1 MLSRARSSGPAKLAS
16 SLPLSVRL
24 VRIALLAFLLLL
36 TYDGAL
42 RKWALPAA
50 EQVIFAL
57 KDVLILAV
65 FAQVVLTGF
74 HRHAPTAVPPVVKL
88 AFGLYAV
95 WVAQEALNPWLPN
108 ILVGLWGLK
117 AHLLYASLLVL
128 VPIALGDLRSALGTL
143 EKIYPF
149 LVIPA
154 CSLAFLQVA
163 LPADHF
169 INQQV
174 RGGIEGISYFGDAN
188 LVRVA
193 GPFSYITGMAAFLQF
208 SALLG
213 AGLYVAGARSVLFL
227 CGLAFAVAAL
237 PVTGSRAV
245 VLTVGL
251 GTLVLFCSGVLARVV
266 SISVLV
272 RALFA
277 VGALVAVSLAAQD
290 SAWEALQQRADA
302 NRDEG
307 TPRIVTAFTNAFDF
321 FEVAGALGYGAGSAN
336 LGSPALVPNE
346 APFSWLPPG
355 FGFEEESGRV
365 VLELGYVGW
374 GLSLAMRI
382 AFLLWAVS
390 LTLNGATPASRATAA
405 MAIPFMALG
414 VLQGNGVFAAPFMA
428 VGYWFVASLLAMAEY
443 EGRSA
448 RLRR

>member
-1 MLSRARSSGPAKLAS
+1 MLSRAGSSRPAKSAANLR
-16 SLPLSVRL
+16 LSVRL
-24 VRIALLAFLLLL
+24 VRIALLTFLFLL

-50 EQVIFAL
+50 EQVIFIL
-57 KDVLILAV
+57 KDALLLAV
-65 FAQVVLTGF
+65 FAQVVLTGL
-74 HRHAPTAVPPVVKL
+74 HRHAPIAVPPVVKL
-88 AFGLYAV
+88 AFGLYSV

-117 AHLLYASLLVL
+117 AHLLYASLFVL
-128 VPIALGDLRSALGTL
+128 VPIAFGDLRSALGTL

-149 LVIPA
+149 LVVPV

-174 RGGIEGISYFGDAN
+174 RGGMEGIAYFGDAN

-193 GPFSYITGMAAFLQF
+193 GPFSYITGMATFVQF

-213 AGLYVAGARSVLFL
+213 AGLYIAGARSLLFL

-245 VLTVGL
+245 VLAVASGTV
-251 GTLVLFCSGVLARVV
+251 VVFFFGVLARVV
-266 SISVLV
+266 SISVLL

-277 VGALVAVSLAAQD
+277 VGVLLAVSLAAQD
-290 SAWEALQQRADA
+290 TAWEAFQQRAEA

-307 TPRIVTAFTNAFDF
+307 TPRILTAFTNAFDF
-321 FEVAGALGYGAGSAN
+321 FGVAGALGYGAGSAN
-336 LGSPALVPNE
+336 FGSPALAPGE

-355 FGFEEESGRV
+355 IGFEEESGRL

-374 GLSLAMRI
+374 GLSLAMRV

-390 LTLNGATPASRATAA
+390 LTINGATSASRVTAA
-405 MAIPFMALG
+405 MTTPFMAMG
-414 VLQGNGVFAAPFMA
+414 VHQGNGIFAPPFGAM
-428 VGYWFVASLLAMAEY
+428 GYWFFASLLAMAER
-443 EGRSA
+443 ESRCA
-448 RLRR
+448 RRL